1 MKFFRRTKL
10 NNASLCH
17 DQLYFPCNIMVL
29 CIGIMLTS
37 QIWIVILMAMVEQKR
52 ILFATFMCNYLYC
65 QFLVGAVKYNAF
77 LYNSWIVIRSE
88 CCFIALNIIL
98 FFLPMQESKIKDQIQ
113 EVRRNPEVGIAIVQS
128 W

>member
-1 MKFFRRTKL
+1 
-10 NNASLCH
+10 
-17 DQLYFPCNIMVL
+17 MVL

-65 QFLVGAVKYNAF
+65 QFLVGAVKYNVF
-77 LYNSWIVIRSE
+77 LSLVQQLGCYRSE
-88 CCFIALNIIL
+88 CCFIAVNIIL